1 MLNLIIFEGYTFRRA
16 AGDFKVSLNAT
27 SLGNSKSFASAAPR
41 QRDGTSVG
49 SLKPLARQRHVS
61 PNSFKTFGHAARRNL
76 RSKSKKSLS
85 FVKKLD
91 SYATGCQYTLLYNIY
106 QRKAPNSITKLLD
119 RIFLISNLDIIRMYI
134 NW

>member
-27 SLGNSKSFASAAPR
+27 SLGNSKSFASAAR
-41 QRDGTSVG
+41 RKLLVTVIV
-49 SLKPLARQRHVS
+49 LKPLARQRHVS
-61 PNSFKTFGHAARRNL
+61 PNSFKTFGPAAWRNL

-91 SYATGCQYTLLYNIY
+91 SYATRSGVSIHYSIIYTKGRHPI
-106 QRKAPNSITKLLD
+106 Q
-119 RIFLISNLDIIRMYI
+119 
-134 NW
+134 